1 MNKSV
6 IRKSIA
12 CALAVATIGSSYILP
27 IAPAVFNTGIVV
39 SAASN
44 TVKYKTSKN
53 SAGELIFL
61 GYADPT
67 YDKNDN
73 EQLHYPSGTTMEI
86 PASINGVPVVEIGT
100 LQNVDDFMSVCKTI
114 KIPTSVRKIGANV
127 FSDFS
132 EVTTVTFSGT
142 NITSIGESAFSGCSS
157 LKSIDFKNV
166 NKLTIGKNA
175 FEGCDSL
182 KTVTAGKGGT
192 VVGANAFADLNSL
205 TTVNLNADSGES
217 SISNNAFEESGVT
230 KVTLSKETTSIGAS
244 AFENCSKLK
253 EINLGVLSKLTTI
266 SANTFSGTALL
277 NIEIP
282 SGVLFIKDNAFA
294 DIRNEDDYGDAIYST
309 LTFKNANNKIKAS
322 NNVFEGTEIKSVT
335 IPANLYNTKV
345 GELDIS
351 TFGNVH
357 EIIIGSKT
365 QIVRG
370 IPDLNTEN
378 LVVKSPFGSYVWAC
392 TKKAAYESTEEG
404 VPSYVKFKTTLEDN
418 DKSNGTYKFTTVTLK
433 KVSSNTADG
442 VNVKYT
448 TPIAKS
454 DVNNGAGAKDVVVT
468 VNTGVTKWTL
478 SSVSTIKKFFN
489 YKDTIATNGLSGT
502 FVISTKSNTG
512 LALNSDILSTY
523 DIQAENF
530 DTATVTFDTDT
541 DAKAGIY
548 NKEYGCYVA
557 STESAAVKPTVIV
570 KVGGKVVDKK
580 YYKVTYKDNTGIR
593 ANNTASLTVS
603 LTDEGKKIYNTTKT
617 FTKKF
622 TIKMDINKV
631 NIGVTTFI
639 KQGQTAP
646 IDGQPALLT
655 NNADTSAFKPV
666 GVNDSPKFVVNND
679 SVVCLVKLN
688 NGSTAT
694 TLKSKSDGLNLSIA
708 YNKDNYFSQYDE
720 LGSGLPVGIV
730 WGTIKAG
737 KNCPYFFGEKEIEY
751 YTKFNINSYNN
762 VSIIGSDESTTSI
775 VSTKDTSTN
784 SKYERV
790 NKNYTYKASAITLG
804 TFSFKV
810 KDNLLVNE
818 LPTSAFTVTYTNNVN
833 ASLSDAKSKLA
844 YATIK
849 PNSNQKYI
857 FGSRKIYFKIDKK
870 VLTESLFNNI
880 GAVTYT
886 RELLTPAVS
895 GKYNGVALNSSDF
908 TVEYSNNKEPGTGIA
923 TIKGKGNYSGT
934 VKKSFVINKANLS
947 TCTVN
952 WHNNTVSWRF
962 GFDVK
967 PVPEVYYKGV
977 LLTKGVDYN
986 VIYLG
991 KYNSGYSYTGAVV
1004 KKVGEVGGIAIVPVS
1019 TSKYIST
1026 STSGLTNATYGSNKT
1041 TGIIKN
1047 YTISKIDLANIDF
1060 TYRRD
1065 LVSNEFGQFKE
1076 YLIPNIVVNGQ
1087 VLKAYT
1093 PNEVRS
1099 IIYKV
1104 KYKNN
1109 GGPYQTSRDIP
1120 YNTGIVAY
1128 YGYETSTGTGFTI
1141 QGKMVREV
1149 EKESIRNENGK
1160 DYAYYLVQ
1168 DKLYMKNSNGS
1179 MVQVSK
1185 FYYTS
1190 EYDNANTDKIDD
1202 AMGIKVSDV
1211 TFNVNGIKKTT
1222 WMVKPGILHVY
1233 TTGSVESENRSMLTS
1248 DTATGLEHAWDI
1260 YVSPDSPSLYG
1271 SQFNIQDN
1279 KPGTLN
1285 VEFKPSSADAFDGK
1299 VTYKVKLY
1307 NTKAN
1312 AINDTNAVKSY
1323 SIRYKNGDSTQSTK
1337 GLTLSKRNNYLYYQ
1351 YTITNINPGRQ
1362 YYVNV
1367 IAVDNNTNAESPTCA
1382 FPRQC
1387 LTTTSAAVIKSAYF
1401 EKSGNNDA
1409 NYNMTVNLSLPSHI
1423 VGTTSSKT
1431 SISNIFYEIIIT
1443 SDSGSVLKTY
1453 RVSETGKIDKIYKDE
1468 QKLTKDTA
1476 TGLYK
1481 ITFTDVPG
1489 INENSHYYVNVKT
1502 YLYYIT
1508 GNYTSNTYK
1517 FECKK
1522 NVSGINVGSSNI
1534 EAYNINKGAI
1544 LVSADRNIV
1553 NNNTVTVTATASAF
1567 NVKNS
1572 KCDIGVYSSNGTTA
1586 VWEKKGV
1593 ALTKNKVTY
1602 TIPKTVF
1609 VNSTDNNVKYTIKV
1623 KAVKDDNGVT
1633 IIGSYPIIVTPGV
1646 KNTSSVNKS
1655 ADSSDNK
1662 IHISKCG
1669 SLIVTMNCANTYD
1682 NSDTGIYSLI
1692 VANYGG
1698 DSTYKNVVST
1708 TQLLTSVQKRN
1719 GTTYEINGNNF
1730 KDLGYYRV
1738 TVKLDDGS
1746 ENGKSKSFN
1755 IRVVDEP
1762 MNTSIAFSETGYIE
1776 DGVCVSL
1783 SNQNIKNAKYT
1794 LDIFLDSNKG
1804 TAIKTYNNIED
1815 GKTYSFGSSSS
1826 IKNKAKYSARI
1837 SVTGKD
1843 KSGNLVTKTTD
1854 FISLGTLEFGE
1865 MINTSTIDKSE
1876 VLKNDSTPNGD
1887 NGKVTVYPSA
1897 KYGGLKAISYVVEL
1911 ENVSSGNVEQL
1922 AVKNNKVELDVNAK
1936 KLAAGSYVIRVKAT
1950 RDSGSKD
1957 AKGNIIYNTAVQE
1970 FYLAVKNVSS
1980 WVKSTQLNGVTLS
1993 NKSVLNVKEDNT
2005 FSIVTTAD
2013 STDVKFEYKRS
2024 NNAAWKEISN
2034 TSETSKTFM
2043 YNLKPISTG
2052 TFDIRITITDIY
2064 GRVIEQTYQ
2073 IQAK

>member
-6 IRKSIA
+6 VRKGIA
-12 CALAVATIGSSYILP
+12 CALAIATIGSSYILP
-27 IAPAVFNTGIVV
+27 ITPAVFNTGIVA

-61 GYADPT
+61 GYADTT
-67 YDKNDN
+67 YDKDGN

-86 PASINGVPVVEIGT
+86 PASINGVPVAEIGK

-114 KIPTSVRKIGANV
+114 KIPTSVRKIGDNV

-142 NITSIGESAFSGCSS
+142 NITSIGENAFSGCSS

-192 VVGANAFADLNSL
+192 VIGANAFASLDSL

-217 SISNNAFEESGVT
+217 SISNNAFEASGVT
-230 KVTLSKETTSIGAS
+230 KVTLSKETTSIGAN

-253 EINLGVLSKLTTI
+253 EINLGVLTKLTTI

-294 DIRNEDDYGDAIYST
+294 DIGNEDEYGDTVYST

-322 NNVFEGTEIKSVT
+322 SNVFEGTEIKSVT

-357 EIIIGSKT
+357 EIIINSKT

-392 TKKAAYESTEEG
+392 TKKTAYDNTEEG

-454 DVNNGAGAKDVVVT
+454 DVKNGAGAKDVVVT

-478 SSVSTIKKFFN
+478 SSVSTIKKLFN

-512 LALNSDILSTY
+512 LALNSDISSTY

-530 DTATVTFDTDT
+530 DTAAVTLDIDT

-557 STESAAVKPTVIV
+557 NNESATVKPSVIV
-570 KVGGKVVDKK
+570 KVGDKVVDKK
-580 YYKVTYKDNTGIR
+580 YYKVTYKNNTGIR

-622 TIKMDINKV
+622 SIKMDLSKV
-631 NIGVTTFI
+631 NIGVETFI

-666 GVNDSPKFVVNND
+666 GVSDSPKFSVNND
-679 SVVCLVKLN
+679 RVVCIVKLN
-688 NGSTAT
+688 NESTAT
-694 TLKSKSDGLNLSIA
+694 TLKNKTDGLNLTIA
-708 YNKDNYFSQYDE
+708 YDENNYFSPYEE
-720 LGSGLPVGIV
+720 LGSGLPIGIA

-751 YTKFNINSYNN
+751 YNKFNINGYNN
-762 VSIIGSDESTTSI
+762 VSIIGSDESKTSI

-784 SKYERV
+784 SKYEKV

-818 LPTSAFTVTYTNNVN
+818 LPNSSFTVTYTNNTN

-844 YATIK
+844 YVTIK
-849 PNSNQKYI
+849 PSSNQKYI

-870 VLTESLFNNI
+870 VLTEGLFNDI
-880 GAVTYT
+880 AAVTYT
-886 RELLTPAVS
+886 RELLTPTVT

-908 TVEYSNNKEPGTGIA
+908 SVEYSNNKEPGTGIA

-934 VKKSFVINKANLS
+934 VKKSFTINKANLS
-947 TCTVN
+947 ACTVK
-952 WHNNTVSWRF
+952 WYNNTVSWRF

-967 PVPEVYYKGV
+967 PVPEVYYNGV

-991 KYNSGYSYTGAVV
+991 KHNSGYSYTGAIVT
-1004 KKVGEVGGIAIVPVS
+1004 KVGETGGIAVVPVS

-1026 STSGLTNATYGSNKT
+1026 STSGLTTATYGSSKA
-1041 TGIIKN
+1041 TGKIEN
-1047 YTISKIDLANIDF
+1047 YTISKVDLANIDF

-1076 YLIPNIVVNGQ
+1076 YLIPNVVVNGQ

-1099 IIYKV
+1099 IVYKV
-1104 KYKNN
+1104 KYKEKD
-1109 GGPYQTSRDIP
+1109 GYYKTSKDIP

-1128 YGYETSTGTGFTI
+1128 YGYETNSGIGFTI

-1149 EKESIRNENGK
+1149 EKEIIRNENGK
-1160 DYAYYLVQ
+1160 NYTYYLIQ
-1168 DKLYMKNSNGS
+1168 DRLYMKNSNGS

-1190 EYDNANTDKIDD
+1190 EYDNANPDKIDD
-1202 AMGIKVSDV
+1202 AMGVKVSDI
-1211 TFNVNGIKKTT
+1211 TYNVNGIKKTT

-1260 YVSPDSPSLYG
+1260 YVRPNSPSLYG

-1285 VEFKPSSADAFDGK
+1285 VEFMPSNADAFDGK
-1299 VTYKVKLY
+1299 ITYKVKLY
-1307 NTKAN
+1307 NKKADAVN
-1312 AINDTNAVKSY
+1312 NKNAVKSY
-1323 SIRYKNGDSTQSTK
+1323 SIRYKHCDSTQSTK
-1337 GLTLSKRNNYLYYQ
+1337 GLTISKKNNYLYYQ
-1351 YTITNINPGRQ
+1351 YTITNVNPGRQ

-1367 IAVDNNTNAESPTCA
+1367 IAVDNNTNAESPA
-1382 FPRQC
+1382 YAYPRQC

-1401 EKSGNNDA
+1401 KKNESNDA
-1409 NYNMTVNLSLPSHI
+1409 NYDMTVNLSLPSHV
-1423 VGTTSSKT
+1423 VGTTGSKT
-1431 SISNIFYEIIIT
+1431 SISDIFYEIIIT
-1443 SDSGSVLKTY
+1443 SDSNNVLKKY
-1453 RVSETGKIDKIYKDE
+1453 RVSETGKIDKTYKDE

-1522 NVSGINVGSSNI
+1522 NASGITVGSYNI
-1534 EAYNINKGAI
+1534 EAYNTKSGAM
-1544 LVSADRNIV
+1544 LVSADKNIV
-1553 NNNTVTVTATASAF
+1553 NNNSVVVTATAKGF

-1572 KCDIGVYSSNGTTA
+1572 KCDIGVYNSNGSV
-1586 VWEKKGV
+1586 VWEKTNQTMVNNNIK
-1593 ALTKNKVTY
+1593 Y
-1602 TIPKTVF
+1602 TIDKSAFINT
-1609 VNSTDNNVKYTIKV
+1609 TDNNIKYTIKV
-1623 KAVKDDNGVT
+1623 KAVKNTDEKTTV
-1633 IIGSYPIIVTPGV
+1633 IGSYPIIVTPGV

-1655 ADSSDNK
+1655 VDTSDNK
-1662 IHISKCG
+1662 IHVGKGG
-1669 SLIVTMNCANTYD
+1669 SLIVTMNCSNTYD
-1682 NSDTGIYSLI
+1682 NSDTGVYSLI
-1692 VANYGG
+1692 VNNYGN

-1719 GTTYEINGNNF
+1719 GTTYEISGDNF
-1730 KDLGYYRV
+1730 RDLGYYRV
-1738 TVKLDDGS
+1738 TVKLEDNS

-1762 MNTSIAFSETGYIE
+1762 MNTSTAFSETGYIE

-1783 SNQNIKNAKYT
+1783 SNQNIKDATYN
-1794 LDIFLDSNKG
+1794 LDIYLDSNRS
-1804 TAIKTYNNIED
+1804 TAIKSYIGVEN
-1815 GKTYSFGSSSS
+1815 GKSYSFGTSSL
-1826 IKNKAKYSARI
+1826 IKNNAAYSVRI
-1837 SVTGKD
+1837 TAIGKD
-1843 KSGNLVTKTTD
+1843 KNGTRITKISD
-1854 FISLGTLEFGE
+1854 FIKLGTLEFGD

-1887 NGKVTVYPSA
+1887 NGKVKVFTSA
-1897 KYGGLKAISYVVEL
+1897 KYGGIKAISYKVEL
-1911 ENVSSGNVEQL
+1911 ENVESGNVEQL
-1922 AVKNNKVELDVNAK
+1922 TIKNNKVEIDVNAK
-1936 KLAAGSYVIRVKAT
+1936 NLATGSYVVRVIAS
-1950 RDSGSKD
+1950 RDSGNKD
-1957 AKGNIIYNTAVQE
+1957 KQGNIIYSTAVQE
-1970 FYLAVKNVSS
+1970 FYLTVKNVSS
-1980 WVKSTQLNGVTLS
+1980 WIKSTQLNGVTLS
-1993 NKSVLNVKEDNT
+1993 NKSVLNVKEDNV
-2005 FSIVTTAD
+2005 FSIVTIAD
-2013 STDVKFEYKRS
+2013 STDVKLEYKRS
-2024 NNAAWKEISN
+2024 TN
-2034 TSETSKTFM
+2034 TAYIELANKSETSKTFM
-2043 YNLKPISTG
+2043 YSLKPTSEG

-2064 GRVIEQTYQ
+2064 GRVIIRTYQ
-2073 IQAK
+2073 IKAK